1 MVREMNK
8 VNITEYKGSA
18 KSVCY
23 GKAILYK
30 DFQFADG
37 DEFFYSFIGENCC
50 HSMIELLHP
59 DDVAG
64 FRKTVNII
72 NGGVQY
78 AIVRM
83 KNAKDEY
90 RLLYLTLREN
100 GEVIDDFA
108 VIEMEFCDFME
119 IKERYSD
126 YKVIVRKYHELMT
139 LSTQMFFEYQLD
151 TDELKIY
158 YYMNEKN
165 YPVLQR
171 KLEDVEKTV
180 DGKRNISDKSK
191 AEFDVLVNSLR
202 NGVDR
207 FDMHVN
213 SEVLD
218 NDNGHIGRCN
228 VKGSTL
234 YDNGEKIMV
243 VGIIVPANSANMPKS
258 YYLTDGALDPG
269 TGILNKRAINEYAL
283 DRLQKCKKE
292 NKRMY
297 MAIMDIDDFKLV
309 NDKCGHLVGDEVI
322 FKVAEIFKS
331 VIGSRGMMG
340 RFGGDEFMII
350 IDGVETEEELKR
362 ILKTISKH
370 EAWAFRSLKDRMIV
384 TTSCGIACYPT
395 DGNSYEEIFLK
406 ADRALYIAK
415 EKGKNRYIIY
425 DDKKHGKMAGSRN
438 LVRNSGL
445 KAIASSEKKTE
456 IMSEIMLDL
465 HRNGKSALVNAME
478 KMMSYF
484 DIDGVAIYQGNRMKR
499 VMSKGKYVNAI
510 QELHCM
516 NDRGYRTLFDEQG
529 VYAESTIG
537 RLDTIYPMAYK
548 MYESQENGEFI
559 QFAAFDGGMPMAV
572 VAFDFFNRAPKI
584 GANDMSLI
592 RIVGRM
598 MAEVAGENW

>member
-1 MVREMNK
+1 MNK
-8 VNITEYKGSA
+8 VNITEYKGNA

-23 GKAILYK
+23 GKATLYK

-37 DEFFYSFIGENCC
+37 DEFFYKFIGENSC

-64 FRKTVNII
+64 FRKTVDMIK
-72 NGGVQY
+72 GGVQY

-90 RLLYLTLREN
+90 RLLYLTLKEN

-108 VIEMEFCDFME
+108 IIEMEFCDFME
-119 IKERYSD
+119 TKERYSD
-126 YKVIVRKYHELMT
+126 YKSIIRKYHEFMT
-139 LSTQMFFEYQLD
+139 LSTQMFFEYQFD
-151 TDELKIY
+151 TDEFMIY
-158 YYMNEKN
+158 YYMDEKN

-171 KLEDVEKTV
+171 KLEDVENAV
-180 DGKRNISDKSK
+180 DAKRNISDKSK
-191 AEFDVLVNSLR
+191 AEFDTLVNTIR

-207 FDMHVN
+207 FDMTVN
-213 SEVLD
+213 SEVIE
-218 NDNGHIGRCN
+218 NNSGYIGRYN
-228 VKGSTL
+228 IKGSTM
-234 YDNGEKIMV
+234 YDNGEKTMV
-243 VGIIVPANSANMPKS
+243 VGLIAPVSGDSMQKS
-258 YYLTDGALDPG
+258 YYLTEGALDPG

-292 NKRMY
+292 NNRMY

-322 FKVAEIFKS
+322 FKAAEIFKN
-331 VIGSRGMMG
+331 VIGSRGMLG

-362 ILKTISKH
+362 ILKTISKNLT
-370 EAWAFRSLKDRMIV
+370 WALRSLKDRMLV
-384 TTSCGIACYPT
+384 TTSCGISCFPE
-395 DGNSYEEIFLK
+395 DGHTYEELFMK

-415 EKGKNRYIIY
+415 DKGKNRYVIY
-425 DDKKHGKMAGSRN
+425 DDKKHGKMTGSRS
-438 LVRNSGL
+438 LIRNSGL
-445 KAIASSEKKTE
+445 RAIASSEKKTE

-465 HRNGKSALVNAME
+465 HRNGKSALLNAME

-484 DIDGVAIYQGNRMKR
+484 DIDGVAIYQGSRMKR

-510 QELHCM
+510 QELQCM

-529 VYAESTIG
+529 VYAESTIE

-584 GANDMSLI
+584 GANDMNLM

-598 MAEVAGENW
+598 MAEIAGENW